1 MASETYSDVWR
12 RVRLHVPAAPTF
24 LVREWVQH
32 AWKAVARSRHWAF
45 LRGEGRLTLAAARTL
60 GSVTV
65 TSGSPTVTS
74 AGLFLAADAGR
85 QFRIAS
91 PTVQV
96 YTVQTFTDVNTLQL
110 DAAYGDASGVV
121 GATIYDGFAV
131 MPLGFESFRLIA
143 DPYNERRL
151 AFWITED
158 QLNILDPNRMAS
170 DTGPRLLATRAPSRY
185 TPTLGQPCYEY
196 WPRPTA
202 ARSYPY
208 LYNQQASRLLDS
220 TTFTGVL
227 ADAADV
233 LVDGALA
240 EAARWPG
247 TGVIKNPYFD
257 TGIARDK
264 KIDFSTGIQKLS
276 LRDDDQYPDDL
287 AKVHWERWPLAD
299 LAYNDQALRAT
310 DASVAD
316 LY

>member
-1 MASETYSDVWR
+1 MSDSYADVWR
-12 RVRLHVPAAPTF
+12 RVRLHAPAVPTF
-24 LVREWVQH
+24 LVREWVQN
-32 AWKAVARSRHWAF
+32 AWKDVARARHWAF
-45 LRGEGRLTLAAARTL
+45 LRGEGRLTIAASRALAA
-60 GSVTV
+60 VTV
-65 TSGSPTVTS
+65 TRGSATVTS
-74 AGLFLAADAGR
+74 AGLFLAVDAGR
-85 QFRIAS
+85 QFTISTPS
-91 PTVQV
+91 PQV
-96 YTVQTFTDVNTLQL
+96 YTIQTFTDVNTIQL
-110 DAAYGDASGVV
+110 DALYGDASGVV
-121 GATIYDGFAV
+121 GATILDAYAV
-131 MPLGFESFRLIA
+131 LPLGFESFRLIA

-170 DTGPRLLATRAPSRY
+170 DTGPRLLATRAPSTY
-185 TPTLGQPCYEY
+185 LPTLGQVCYEY

-208 LYNQQASRLLDS
+208 LFNKQASRLADS
-220 TTFTGVL
+220 AIFTGVL

-247 TGVIKNPYFD
+247 TGDRKNPYFD
-257 TGIARDK
+257 AGIARDK
-264 KIDFSTGIQKLS
+264 KADFATGIQKLS